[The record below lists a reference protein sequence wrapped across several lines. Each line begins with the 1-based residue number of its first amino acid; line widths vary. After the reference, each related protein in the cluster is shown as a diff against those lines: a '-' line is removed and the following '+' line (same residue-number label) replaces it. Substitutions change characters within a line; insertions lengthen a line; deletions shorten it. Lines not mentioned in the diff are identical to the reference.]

1 MKTYSGKIL
10 LRVPPSL
17 HRDLAKEAFQTG
29 RSINAL
35 CLEALLA
42 RRALKRYDPWKA
54 VERIWRRN
62 VRASPERVAEDVA
75 SAVREVRRGR

>member
-10 LRVPPSL
+10 LRVPPAL
-17 HRDLAKEAFQTG
+17 HRDLAEEAFRTG

-35 CLEALLA
+35 CIEALLG
-42 RRALKRYDPWKA
+42 RLALKNYDPWKA

-62 VRASPERVAEDVA
+62 RRASPKRVAEDFA
-75 SAVREVRRGR
+75 SALREVRRGR